1 MQRNVLEYLDAAAQR
16 FAEKMAFDDNR
27 VSVTFKELKENAD
40 IIGSGL
46 LHLAETRS
54 PIAVYLPK
62 GSECIS
68 AFMGIVASGN
78 FYCPIDITMPAERV
92 RTILNTLMPAAV
104 ITKKGYAEK
113 VELIYSQCKIII
125 WEEITKET
133 IYTEGLEEV
142 RKKMCDTDPLY
153 VLFTSGSTGI
163 PKGVTI
169 SHRSVIDYIDW
180 VGKTFQINESDIFG
194 NQAPFYFDNSILD
207 IYCALK
213 YGSSVY
219 IIPKKKFLFPK
230 DLMEYLN
237 EKQINIIFWVPSMLC
252 MVANLK
258 GLEAC
263 RPKYLKKILF
273 CGEVM
278 PNKQLN
284 IWRKE
289 LPDALYANLYGPTE
303 ITDVCTYYVVDREF
317 QDDDLLPIGRPCENT
332 RIYVL
337 NEKDEQVCDGES
349 GELCVAG
356 SCLALGYY
364 NNVQKTLEAFIQ
376 NPVNN
381 RYEEKIYR
389 TGDIVKYNE
398 KGELLFLSRKD
409 FQIKHMGHRIELG
422 EIEAACE
429 GVEQIENCVCSYDS
443 QNSRIVM
450 FYIGREIDAKD
461 VGAYLKK
468 KIPEYMIPNDFI
480 RCTAFPY
487 NANGKIDRKELTNS
501 YLAGGCL

>member
-1 MQRNVLEYLDAAAQR
+1 
-16 FAEKMAFDDNR
+16 
-27 VSVTFKELKENAD
+27 
-40 IIGSGL
+40 
-46 LHLAETRS
+46 
-54 PIAVYLPK
+54 
-62 GSECIS
+62 
-68 AFMGIVASGN
+68 
-78 FYCPIDITMPAERV
+78 
-92 RTILNTLMPAAV
+92 
-104 ITKKGYAEK
+104 
-113 VELIYSQCKIII
+113 
-125 WEEITKET
+125 
-133 IYTEGLEEV
+133 
-142 RKKMCDTDPLY
+142 
-153 VLFTSGSTGI
+153 
-163 PKGVTI
+163 
-169 SHRSVIDYIDW
+169 
-180 VGKTFQINESDIFG
+180 
-194 NQAPFYFDNSILD
+194 
-207 IYCALK
+207 
-213 YGSSVY
+213 
-219 IIPKKKFLFPK
+219 
-230 DLMEYLN
+230 
-237 EKQINIIFWVPSMLC
+237 MLC

-337 NEKDEQVCDGES
+337 NEKDEPVCDGES

-364 NNVQKTLEAFIQ
+364 NNVEKTLEAFIQ

-409 FQIKHMGHRIELG
+409 SQIKHMGHRIELG